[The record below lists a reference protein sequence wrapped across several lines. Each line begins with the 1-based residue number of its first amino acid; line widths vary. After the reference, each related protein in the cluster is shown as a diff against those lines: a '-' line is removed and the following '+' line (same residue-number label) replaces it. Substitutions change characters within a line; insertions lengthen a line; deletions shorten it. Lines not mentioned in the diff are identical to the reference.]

1 MKYSRCTEISTE
13 LLVVVGMTKL
23 SAGNKLTL
31 TRQENTVESATLS
44 SGLIERLEVKV
55 DRLPD

>member
-1 MKYSRCTEISTE
+1 MKYSRCTVISTE
-13 LLVVVGMTKL
+13 LLAVVGMTKL

-44 SGLIERLEVKV
+44 NGLMERLEVKV
-55 DRLPD
+55 DWLPD